1 MFVKRPS
8 ESTSLSFFPL
18 LEEWFECFLQVDSL
32 YTDKAIL
39 MSFPEGR
46 GEGKDWEKG
55 MIAD

>member
-18 LEEWFECFLQVDSL
+18 QEEWFECFLQVDSL
-32 YTDKAIL
+32 YTDKA

>member
-32 YTDKAIL
+32 YTDKA